1 MSPCWSTSQAR
12 YALTAVLL
20 CALAGALTPKTRRLL
35 SLQERSQTSRTC
47 ATEAPTPR
55 QVRCC
60 AAHALARCLTARTDI
75 LSGFFE
81 PPPDAAACAAI
92 LRTVSDAASAPPA
105 PPPLPAAAP
114 ADAEAASGALNVFAA
129 DFAAA
134 LPHLA
139 ASLPSGDDVALG
151 FASGSDGGDSDGEW
165 WREGDLEA
173 DPAALWGDAPDAAE
187 AAWRGGGDDDDAMYE
202 PEAYDDETHAE
213 GAAAADAAVRA
224 LAARF
229 ESIDQAT
236 ICAVMLS
243 VGCNMTAAEAALQEM
258 ANAPPPPPPP
268 PPALDDA
275 ASFPSLGGGAAPPA
289 PRSIAARS
297 ASRGGAPAA

>member
-1 MSPCWSTSQAR
+1 
-12 YALTAVLL
+12 
-20 CALAGALTPKTRRLL
+20 
-35 SLQERSQTSRTC
+35 
-47 ATEAPTPR
+47 
-55 QVRCC
+55 
-60 AAHALARCLTARTDI
+60 
-75 LSGFFE
+75 
-81 PPPDAAACAAI
+81 
-92 LRTVSDAASAPPA
+92 VSDAASAPPA

-114 ADAEAASGALNVFAA
+114 AAAEAASGALNVFAA

-134 LPHLA
+134 LPHPA

-187 AAWRGGGDDDDAMYE
+187 AAWRGGGDEDDAMYE

-213 GAAAADAAVRA
+213 GAAAADSAVRA

-243 VGCNMTAAEAALQEM
+243 VGCDMAAAEAALQEM
-258 ANAPPPPPPP
+258 ANAPPATPTHSSAATTCAYRCAPPTSWWEPTTGR
-268 PPALDDA
+268 AK
-275 ASFPSLGGGAAPPA
+275 GAARPTGSSFTCMFCSLSPSTHA
-289 PRSIAARS
+289 Q
-297 ASRGGAPAA
+297 SRCWAL